1 MKDSQRAAGDAK
13 MTGLPYSDDS
23 PHAPQVMETGR
34 LSPFRTLPKAW
45 RGGSGVPSAN
55 RKSYVTLTAMKCS
68 ASLFVALL
76 FISGCAAQP
85 PAFVGR
91 IEPISTPLRTTWHAG
106 CPAGPDQLRLLTLSY
121 WNFEE

>member
-23 PHAPQVMETGR
+23 PHAPHVMETGS

-55 RKSYVTLTAMKCS
+55 RKNNETQTAKKRT
-68 ASLFVALL
+68 ATQKETKQN
-76 FISGCAAQP
+76 ISGCAAQP

-91 IEPISTPLRTTWHAG
+91 IEPISTPLR
-106 CPAGPDQLRLLTLSY
+106 
-121 WNFEE
+121 